1 MLNYSAKEIANVES
15 KNENESG
22 MQDKSQKCKNFIDAN
37 NIIMAH
43 ININFLRN
51 KFDMLANTVTEYIDI
66 KSIQNGLAD
75 FNYFL
80 L

>member
-37 NIIMAH
+37 NIIMAD

-51 KFDMLANTVTEYIDI
+51 KFDMLTNTVTEYIDI

>member
-1 MLNYSAKEIANVES
+1 
-15 KNENESG
+15 

-37 NIIMAH
+37 NIIMAD

-51 KFDMLANTVTEYIDI
+51 KFDMLTNTVTEYIDI

>member
-22 MQDKSQKCKNFIDAN
+22 MQDESQKCKNFTDAN

-51 KFDMLANTVTEYIDI
+51 KFDMLTNTVTEYIDI